1 MENSKILLQE
11 FKQIIPI
18 YITKSSNN
26 TCIKTLSYVLEEIN
40 QESFLFN
47 IEIYW
52 TYVLLIQILQF
63 ILNFY

>member
-47 IEIYW
+47 IEIY
-52 TYVLLIQILQF
+52 
-63 ILNFY
+63 